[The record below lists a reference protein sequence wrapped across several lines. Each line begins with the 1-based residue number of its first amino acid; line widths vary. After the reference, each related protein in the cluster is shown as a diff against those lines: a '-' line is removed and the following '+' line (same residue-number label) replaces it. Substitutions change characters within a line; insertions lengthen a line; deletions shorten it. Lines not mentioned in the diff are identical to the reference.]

1 MSDNESEV
9 MMVARER
16 AAYVAFWLAEGR
28 EFSTA
33 QVAERT
39 GLTRQGALDLLKAI
53 SRVIPIREEKGI
65 WSRMHREEV
74 P

>member
-28 EFSTA
+28 TFTTA

-39 GLTRQGALDLLKAI
+39 GLSHSGARRLLKAI
-53 SRVIPIREEKGI
+53 SRVIPICEEKGI
-65 WSRMHREEV
+65 WFKI
-74 P
+74 PP

>member
-1 MSDNESEV
+1 MSDDEGVV

-16 AAYVAFWLAEGR
+16 AAYVAFWLAQGR
-28 EFSTA
+28 EFTTA

-39 GLTRQGALDLLKAI
+39 GLTRQGALDLLKSI
-53 SRVIPIREEKGI
+53 SRVIPICEEEGI
-65 WSRMHREEV
+65 WSKMQRESG

>member
-28 EFSTA
+28 TFSTR
-33 QVAERT
+33 QIAERT
-39 GLTRQGALDLLKAI
+39 GLSRDGALKLLKAI
-53 SRVIPIREEKGI
+53 SRVIPIREEDGV
-65 WSRMHREEV
+65 WRRV
-74 P
+74 PT

>member
-1 MSDNESEV
+1 
-9 MMVARER
+9 MVARER

-28 EFSTA
+28 KFSVR

-53 SRVIPIREEKGI
+53 SRVIPIYEEDGI
-65 WSRMHREEV
+65 WRKTPRKQEA
-74 P
+74 

>member
-1 MSDNESEV
+1 MTDEGET

-39 GLTRQGALDLLKAI
+39 GLTFSGALRMLKAI
-53 SRVIPIREEKGI
+53 SRVIPIYEENGI
-65 WSRMHREEV
+65 WCKVSDH
-74 P
+74 